1 MINDLYIK
9 IISCKAEDQ
18 KFSIGFVVPSLKDMQ
33 VMAYLL
39 TLVLE
44 GKGTLF
50 GPMDAKSV
58 TEEFQNAYYKAL
70 AKFPTIIQWEM
81 EFSISVDYFNKKQS
95 FECKFRDKESENMN
109 IDLLCVNS
117 DAVGIRLDFH
127 AVDDANLKSACAFI
141 YMILRGKGAKD
152 DNTYAHIIYEQL
164 NNAFFEYK
172 KNDIRTKVD
181 DISFLYALM
190 YETGEQRFICYS
202 N

>member
-1 MINDLYIK
+1 M
-9 IISCKAEDQ
+9 
-18 KFSIGFVVPSLKDMQ
+18 VPSLKDMQ

-39 TLVLE
+39 TLILQ

-50 GPMDAKSV
+50 GPRDAKSI

-81 EFSISVDYFNKKQS
+81 EFSISVDYLNKKQS

-152 DNTYAHIIYEQL
+152 DNTYAHIIYEQFH
-164 NNAFFEYK
+164 NGFFEYK